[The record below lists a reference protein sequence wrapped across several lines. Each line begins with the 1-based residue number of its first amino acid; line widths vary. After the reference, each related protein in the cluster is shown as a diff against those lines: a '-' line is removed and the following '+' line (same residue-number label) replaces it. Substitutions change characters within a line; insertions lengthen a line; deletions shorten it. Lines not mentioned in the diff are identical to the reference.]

1 MTTWPTVSRAEARE
15 LTDKIKQGLDAAEAD
30 IKRAHNVRAWQAL
43 GYPNWDIYCKT
54 EFGLC
59 MLRVPMEKRVEMV
72 RSLEMHGLTYAE
84 IGSAMGTS
92 AATAWRDAKKAGS
105 VSDETGPPK
114 PKPRPRPD
122 KYLKSFYQACAKV
135 ADGSLE
141 IQRLCKNGKFDQY
154 RDALVKDQ
162 KENVIFAHE
171 QLEKLLPYFE
181 DIPPIPLDESGGAA

>member
-1 MTTWPTVSRAEARE
+1 MTTWPTVSCVRRGSS
-15 LTDKIKQGLDAAEAD
+15 THKIKQGLDAAEAD

-92 AATAWRDAKKAGS
+92 AATAWRDAKKRAPFQMKRDHRNRSRGRDPTRS
-105 VSDETGPPK
+105 SSIKHARRSPTARSKSSD
-114 PKPRPRPD
+114 
-122 KYLKSFYQACAKV
+122 CAKT
-135 ADGSLE
+135 GS
-141 IQRLCKNGKFDQY
+141 ISTATR
-154 RDALVKDQ
+154 
-162 KENVIFAHE
+162 
-171 QLEKLLPYFE
+171 
-181 DIPPIPLDESGGAA
+181 S